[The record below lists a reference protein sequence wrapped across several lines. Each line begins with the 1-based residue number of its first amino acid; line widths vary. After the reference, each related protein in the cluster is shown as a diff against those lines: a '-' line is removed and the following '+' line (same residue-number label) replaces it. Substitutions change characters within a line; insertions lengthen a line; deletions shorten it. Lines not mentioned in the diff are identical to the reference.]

1 MPIFLP
7 LLSPSQH
14 APICHWASLQITWT
28 DRRRP
33 GSLLGAT
40 TLEPYTSSNKVL
52 PITFFGVVPV
62 THRTLSKSSIYFP
75 LTTLSLL
82 FNPLGMILFFTPTC
96 PFGLVM
102 FYWSVAI
109 LNLQFITK
117 LSKFLS
123 SELKVIFTGH
133 SEFHIDIWFW
143 ILKFWLLVNQ
153 GLTLEAL
160 LRSILRSSRWRQ

>member
-14 APICHWASLQITWT
+14 APICHWASLQITWI

-82 FNPLGMILFFTPTC
+82 FNPLGMILFFTSTC
-96 PFGLVM
+96 PFVWLC
-102 FYWSVAI
+102 FTEAWRYSI
-109 LNLQFITK
+109 FNSSQNY
-117 LSKFLS
+117 LS
-123 SELKVIFTGH
+123 SFPVNWRSFSLVRTFGIPY
-133 SEFHIDIWFW
+133 WYM
-143 ILKFWLLVNQ
+143 ILDFK
-153 GLTLEAL
+153 
-160 LRSILRSSRWRQ
+160 ILITCKSGVDARGFASVHFEK